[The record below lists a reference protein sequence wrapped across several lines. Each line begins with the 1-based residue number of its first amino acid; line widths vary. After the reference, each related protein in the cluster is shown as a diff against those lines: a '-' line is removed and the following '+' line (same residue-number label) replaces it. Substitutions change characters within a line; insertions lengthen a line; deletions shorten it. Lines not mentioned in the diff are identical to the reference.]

1 MKVIALPEVQ
11 AYLRNLAQLL
21 YEKEYFGF
29 RETARNYVIELIG
42 DITTNLPARQHKPAP
57 EYFDRYGKNMR
68 YAVFRKSKH
77 TQWYVFFT
85 TYKENEEII
94 YLIRYIGN
102 NHVIAQY
109 L

>member
-1 MKVIALPEVQ
+1 MKVVALPWVVSYFETLVPI
-11 AYLRNLAQLL
+11 L
-21 YEKEYFGF
+21 YENGYFSF
-29 RETARNYVIELIG
+29 EDMAQKYVDELYD
-42 DITTNLPARQHKPAP
+42 DIILNLPTRQHKPAP
-57 EYFDRYGKNMR
+57 EYFDKYGKNMH

-85 TYKENEEII
+85 TYKENEEVIF
-94 YLIRYIGN
+94 LIRYIGN